1 MFKWLGLPRIT
12 LPLGA
17 SSVRK
22 KRGRA
27 FDMTAALKKFHQMD
41 DIPQDELDEAVSQAI
56 EAGRNRVMSLK
67 EREAQLVSFV
77 WGNAPEG
84 NQGTRESVRKNL
96 NLPLSA

>member
-1 MFKWLGLPRIT
+1 MLKLFGLSRMT
-12 LPLGA
+12 LPLGI

-27 FDMTAALKKFHQMD
+27 FNMTAALQQYHQMKD
-41 DIPQDELDEAVSQAI
+41 VPQDTLDAAVSRAI
-56 EAGRNRVMSLK
+56 EAGRNRVMCLE

-96 NLPLSA
+96 SLPLSA

>member
-1 MFKWLGLPRIT
+1 MFKLLRLSRIT
-12 LPLGA
+12 LPLGI

-27 FDMTAALKKFHQMD
+27 FDMTSALQQYHQMKD
-41 DIPQDELDEAVSQAI
+41 VSQDVLDEAVSRAI
-56 EAGRNRVMSLK
+56 EAGRNRVMCME

-84 NQGTRESVRKNL
+84 NQGTRETVRKNL
-96 NLPLSA
+96 SLPLGA